1 MPAPE
6 EILAGLRAISNSWRV
21 LAVVWHLY
29 FAAFALALL
38 LGALPSNRSAGMLL
52 GLPLLSVSILAWI
65 FANPFNGTFFALA
78 GAALIAISSRLPRE
92 AVRIAPLWAVVP
104 GALMF
109 AFGWVY
115 PHFLDVSSLLPYL
128 YSAPTGLI
136 PCPTLSIVIGL
147 AVALRGLGSRTWS
160 LVLCATAIFYGVYGA
175 AHLGVTL
182 DWVLLL
188 GALMLVLTVVARRSA
203 GEEGAFK

>member
-1 MPAPE
+1 
-6 EILAGLRAISNSWRV
+6 
-21 LAVVWHLY
+21 
-29 FAAFALALL
+29 
-38 LGALPSNRSAGMLL
+38 
-52 GLPLLSVSILAWI
+52 
-65 FANPFNGTFFALA
+65 
-78 GAALIAISSRLPRE
+78 
-92 AVRIAPLWAVVP
+92 
-104 GALMF
+104 
-109 AFGWVY
+109 
-115 PHFLDVSSLLPYL
+115 VSSLLPYL